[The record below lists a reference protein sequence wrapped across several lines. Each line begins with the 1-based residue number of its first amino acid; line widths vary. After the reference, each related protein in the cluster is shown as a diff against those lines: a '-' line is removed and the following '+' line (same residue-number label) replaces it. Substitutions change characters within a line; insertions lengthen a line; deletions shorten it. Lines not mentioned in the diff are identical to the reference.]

1 MSELWDLANKV
12 SDVGYKLDGLKC
24 IAEMQGEAMSDNVN
38 SGVSWA
44 LSEMLDVYAQRLED
58 LSSKIM
64 KESYLKDELLAE
76 KDQMIANYEHVIAK
90 FDIKKGKKK

>member
-1 MSELWDLANKV
+1 MSELWNLANNV
-12 SDVGYKLDGLKC
+12 SEVGYKLDGLKC

-44 LSEMLDVYAQRLED
+44 LSEMLDIYAQRLED

-64 KESYLKDELLAE
+64 KESYLKDESLAE
-76 KDQMIANYEHVIAK
+76 KDQMIANLEAIIAK
-90 FDIKKGKKK
+90 FDIKKGKNK

>member
-1 MSELWDLANKV
+1 MSELWELANKV
-12 SDVGYKLDGLKC
+12 SEVGYKLDGMKC

-44 LSEMLDVYAQRLED
+44 IAEMLDMYGQRLEE

-76 KDQMIANYEHVIAK
+76 KDQMISNLEAIIAK
-90 FDIKKGKKK
+90 INLKGGKKK

>member
-12 SDVGYKLDGLKC
+12 SEVGYKLDGLKC

-44 LSEMLDVYAQRLED
+44 ISEMLDVYGQRLED
-58 LSSKIM
+58 LSSEVMRVGK
-64 KESYLKDELLAE
+64 E
-76 KDQMIANYEHVIAK
+76 KDDLIAKYEAIIAK
-90 FDIKKGKKK
+90 FEMKKEKKK